1 MSKYDHLFDNVNRG
15 SNYDYLVKKSDNLT
29 KRLAKLTQG
38 ERYHESRSLQ
48 RCNIRE
54 KETASWKAV
63 RCPISSDKWL

>member
-1 MSKYDHLFDNVNRG
+1 MSKYYRLFEDLNRG

-38 ERYHESRSLQ
+38 ERHHESRSLQ

-54 KETASWKAV
+54 KETVNINIW
-63 RCPISSDKWL
+63 I